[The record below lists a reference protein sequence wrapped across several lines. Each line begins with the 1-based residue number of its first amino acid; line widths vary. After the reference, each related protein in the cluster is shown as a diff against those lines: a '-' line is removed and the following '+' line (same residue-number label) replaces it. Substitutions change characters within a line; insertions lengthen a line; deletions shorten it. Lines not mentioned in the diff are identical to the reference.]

1 MDDKIYIISIISC
14 VLKTILGFLLI
25 IPAICWVGDFIGLW
39 SVYLSDFEYIVMGAS
54 SIAGAYLIA
63 NGGWIVFIKLMTY
76 CNKLDGTEEITIKHK
91 N

>member
-1 MDDKIYIISIISC
+1 MDDKIIIISIISC

-39 SVYLSDFEYIVMGAS
+39 SIYLSDFEYIVMGAS
-54 SIAGAYLIA
+54 SIAGAYLII
-63 NGGWIVFIKLMTY
+63 NGGWNGFFKSLNHI
-76 CNKLDGTEEITIKHK
+76 NKLDGGEEITIKHK